1 MNKWDRSSSLEMVT
15 MSFPGL
21 VGRWASIRIPL
32 FSMEHDW
39 VMKAHTF
46 DDVLTII
53 TWSLQQCCVGKMP
66 ECRHDGAPWCAA
78 DAKRKRLGGTDLGCA
93 ALLCQVTGDW
103 KMFKDVFRFP
113 QHNEVAGCCFK
124 CSVTPAGIRD
134 TTSAAP
140 WRNERLGHWDL
151 IARMRSQGITPTPLF
166 NAPAVRSSI
175 FRLDWLHVADLGV
188 SADWLGCL
196 FTFLAEHKFPG
207 RSFAAKLSGL
217 WQRIQQLHRVHPPA
231 ARLDQLTDKMLNRGS
246 PSPKLRCYGMEVR
259 CLIPVAKDLAQEYL
273 REGDLVEQAI
283 RQGTPELSACYD
295 CLSRS
300 ARWRISHALPQVCH
314 VACLPRSA
322 SPWCLPREAQ
332 TALLPR
338 CASKTCQVA
347 RHLIGHTARK
357 SSEVARLAL
366 ACAEEGPTRLVQL
379 GGKRSSS
386 LWRGTGCPNLTDGIG
401 TEATGIH

>member
-1 MNKWDRSSSLEMVT
+1 MDPIAAAHVATTTRYMGITARVLGLGLWIDGVVNKWDRSSSLEMVT

-21 VGRWASIRIPL
+21 VGRWTSIRIPL

-93 ALLCQVTGDW
+93 ALLCQVTRDW

-140 WRNERLGHWDL
+140 WRSERLGHWDL
-151 IARMRSQGITPTPLF
+151 VARMRSQGITPTPLF
-166 NAPAVRSSI
+166 NAPGVRSSI
-175 FRLDWLHVADLGV
+175 FRLDWLHVADVGV
-188 SADWLGCL
+188 SADWLGGL

-217 WQRIQQLHRVHPPA
+217 WQRIQQLYRVHPPA
-231 ARLDQLTDKMLNRGS
+231 ARLDQLTYKMLNRGS
-246 PSPKLRCYGMEVR
+246 PSPKLRCHGMEVR
-259 CLIPVAKDLAQEYL
+259 CLIPVAKDLSQEYL

-283 RQGTPELSACYD
+283 GQGTLELSACYD

-300 ARWRISHALPQVCH
+300 APGGELAT
-314 VACLPRSA
+314 RSRKFA
-322 SPWCLPREAQ
+322 
-332 TALLPR
+332 ALLVSLEVHLPGVFR
-338 CASKTCQVA
+338 VKSKLHFFQDV
-347 RHLIGHTARK
+347 R
-357 SSEVARLAL
+357 ARLA
-366 ACAEEGPTRLVQL
+366 RLPVI
-379 GGKRSSS
+379 S
-386 LWRGTGCPNLTDGIG
+386 LDIPRGRVRR
-401 TEATGIH
+401 